1 MCGVQ
6 TGQSAIPTLP
16 SEQRLPLVQSKT
28 LDDGNIHVQNKHAS
42 VVHLFSLNNF
52 SSLQPPFYCPRYYFL
67 AHTIFTSIRPID
79 DIETLPTSATTR
91 VRTHCR
97 STCADN
103 DLNCT
108 RRGRE
113 QEIWLRLRNPHG
125 CGPTLCFNPQTTR
138 CCPTVLRWTLRR

>member
-1 MCGVQ
+1 MG
-6 TGQSAIPTLP
+6 
-16 SEQRLPLVQSKT
+16 KT

-108 RRGRE
+108 RRGRGQALLPSGASQHKIISAHRHTTHLPPPRE
-113 QEIWLRLRNPHG
+113 PRNSTG
-125 CGPTLCFNPQTTR
+125 CQRKRFLKWVSLSSKR
-138 CCPTVLRWTLRR
+138 